1 MRGWKEWYDEQWDE
15 PDNEDQVW
23 RTEPQMT
30 ADEEEAMRGFN
41 EGIPLPPPL
50 PPKGELPF

>member
-15 PDNEDQVW
+15 PDQVW

-30 ADEEEAMRGFN
+30 ADEEEAMREFN